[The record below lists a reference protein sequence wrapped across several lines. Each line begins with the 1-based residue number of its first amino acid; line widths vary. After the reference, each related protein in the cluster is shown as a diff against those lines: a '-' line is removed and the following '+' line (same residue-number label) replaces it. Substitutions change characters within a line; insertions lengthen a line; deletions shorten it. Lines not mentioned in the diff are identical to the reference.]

1 MAFITKRAEYFY
13 TTVKDEPGEAYQLLT
28 LLAERG
34 INLMAFT
41 AVPIGPMTTQLSIFP
56 DDAGKFVHE
65 ARLAGLPI
73 DGPHPAIMVQGDDEL
88 GALASVHRKLFEAK
102 VNVYASTGVSDGKGS
117 FGYLIYVRP
126 EEFQNAVKALGI

>member
-13 TTVKDEPGEAYQLLT
+13 ATVKDEPGEAYKMLT

-56 DDAGKFVHE
+56 DDMGKFARE
-65 ARLAGLPI
+65 AKLAGLSI
-73 DGPHPAIMVQGDDEL
+73 DGPHPAILVQGDDEL
-88 GALASVHRKLFEAK
+88 GALARIHKNLFDAN

-117 FGYLIYVRP
+117 FGYLIYIRP
-126 EEFQNAVKALGI
+126 DEYKNAVKALGI